1 MDDARPAS
9 KAESPPVALW
19 AIALLAL
26 SPFPVAALLY
36 CYGPAEYH
44 GGALTS
50 LLAWS
55 TAVLSFLGGVRWG
68 LETREAR
75 PRWMRQAFSALCA
88 VAAWVILLAR
98 GADAGARETPASRC
112 ADLRSG
118 ATPPPNPPPSRRRIM
133 CFQRITRLGNARA
146 AVVVPS
152 RYALIAFSRARARET
167 QAAPVIAVDSIG

>member
-98 GADAGARETPASRC
+98 GAAPDTWIIGGF
-112 ADLRSG
+112 L
-118 ATPPPNPPPSRRRIM
+118 
-133 CFQRITRLGNARA
+133 A
-146 AVVVPS
+146 AVLVQWLFDHQTPDTPS
-152 RYALIAFSRARARET
+152 RYPMLSTAITGAACVSLALALEKAMSA
-167 QAAPVIAVDSIG
+167 